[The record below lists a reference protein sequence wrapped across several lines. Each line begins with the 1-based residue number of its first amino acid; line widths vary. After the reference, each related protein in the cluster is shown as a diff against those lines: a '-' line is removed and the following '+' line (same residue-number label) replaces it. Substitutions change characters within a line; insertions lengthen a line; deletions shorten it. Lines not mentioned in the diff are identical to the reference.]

1 MVAIKKNITFWIG
14 GNNRPPTTNIKDTEM
29 EITHRRTLILALAGL
44 LAFNSSFADE
54 VVLKVATKP
63 AVVDTDTVNREL
75 AREANTAAAKQAV
88 AAVIEETRLDLDI
101 RLIGPTSVKIA
112 GDQ

>member
-1 MVAIKKNITFWIG
+1 
-14 GNNRPPTTNIKDTEM
+14 M
-29 EITHRRTLILALAGL
+29 EITHRQALILALAGL
-44 LAFNSSFADE
+44 LAFNLSFADE
-54 VVLKVATKP
+54 AAPKEAEKT
-63 AVVDTDTVNREL
+63 AIMDTNTVNRAL
-75 AREANTAAAKQAV
+75 AHEANKTAAEQAV

>member
-1 MVAIKKNITFWIG
+1 
-14 GNNRPPTTNIKDTEM
+14 M
-29 EITHRRTLILALAGL
+29 EITNRRTLILALSGL

-54 VVLKVATKP
+54 AALKEAPKP

-75 AREANTAAAKQAV
+75 AREANTAAAEQAV

-112 GDQ
+112 GDR

>member
-1 MVAIKKNITFWIG
+1 LERWQYSSTDNEY
-14 GNNRPPTTNIKDTEM
+14 KDTEM
-29 EITHRRTLILALAGL
+29 EITLRRTLILALAGL
-44 LAFNSSFADE
+44 LAFNLGFADE
-54 VVLKVATKP
+54 IGLKEAPKS

-75 AREANTAAAKQAV
+75 AREANTAAAEQAV
-88 AAVIEETRLDLDI
+88 AAVIEATRLDLDI

>member
-1 MVAIKKNITFWIG
+1 
-14 GNNRPPTTNIKDTEM
+14 M
-29 EITHRRTLILALAGL
+29 EITQRRILILALAGL

-54 VVLKVATKP
+54 VALNEAPKP
-63 AVVDTDTVNREL
+63 TVVDTDTVNREL
-75 AREANTAAAKQAV
+75 AREANTAAAEQA
-88 AAVIEETRLDLDI
+88 ATAVIEENKLDLDI